1 MPINDISSIFSQNT
15 TAAKK
20 KLEDIEA
27 NKPGQYHSNWN
38 GTINS
43 LMDKIVNQKDCTS
56 SIRISIHSLE
66 NRRHLIRRQ
75 MRRH

>member
-43 LMDKIVNQKDCTS
+43 LMDKICLLYTS
-56 SIRISIHSLE
+56 RCV
-66 NRRHLIRRQ
+66 
-75 MRRH
+75 